1 MQMFNP
7 TRTVIDGRD
16 SWLFPDGKVLPVIS
30 GGAFDDVITRDE
42 TGALMPEDVAREILG
57 TIAEESVVMN
67 LGRRLPNMSRKT
79 RRQPVWTQLPQAYF
93 VNGDTGLKQSTMV
106 NWDNVFIEA
115 EEIACYVVIPD
126 AVADDADYDI
136 LAEAKPGIV
145 SAIGKTFD
153 QAVLYG
159 INAPS
164 SWPDPITIG
173 ADEAGHNVTVGDV
186 GDLYDD
192 IMGEDGVLAKI
203 EEDGFMPSGHVAA
216 LRMRAKLRGLREK
229 DVDGNATG
237 QPIFVSAKMADGKSS
252 YSLDGETLMFPR
264 NGAIDPARTLL
275 VSGDWSQ
282 LVWAV
287 RQDLTYK
294 VITEGVITDAD
305 NNIIMNLPQ
314 QDSSALRVV
323 FRVGW
328 ALPNPINL
336 VNEDAATRYPFA
348 TYEPVGAS

>member
-1 MQMFNP
+1 MPNYND
-7 TRTVIDGRD
+7 TIDRD
-16 SWLFPDGKVLPVIS
+16 D
-30 GGAFDDVITRDE
+30 A
-42 TGALMPEDVAREILG
+42 GALMPEDVAAEILG
-57 TIAEESVVMN
+57 NIAADSIVMN
-67 LGRRLPNMSRKT
+67 YGRRLPNMSRKQ
-79 RRQPVWTQLPQAYF
+79 RRLPVWTQLPQAYF
-93 VNGDTGLKQSTMV
+93 VNGDTGLKQTTKAA
-106 NWDNVFIEA
+106 WDNVFIEA
-115 EEIACYVVIPD
+115 EEIACFVVIPD

-136 LAEAKPGIV
+136 LTEVKPGIV

-164 SWPDPITIG
+164 SWPDPLSIG
-173 ADEAGHNVTVGDV
+173 IEEAGHRVTLGDV

-192 IMGEDGVLAKI
+192 IMGEGGVLSLI
-203 EEDGFMPSGHVAA
+203 EEDGYFPNGHVAA

-237 QPIFVSAKMADGKSS
+237 QPIFTSAKMADGPTQ
-252 YSLDGETLMFPR
+252 YALDGEALTFPR
-264 NGAIDPARTLL
+264 NGAMDPARSLL
-275 VSGDWSQ
+275 ISGDWSQ
-282 LVWAV
+282 LVWSI

-305 NNIIMNLPQ
+305 NNIVINLPQ
-314 QDSSALRVV
+314 QDASALRVV

-336 VNEDAATRYPFA
+336 VNEDEGTRYPFA
-348 TYEPVGAS
+348 SLEPVGAS

>member
-1 MQMFNP
+1 MAYND
-7 TRTVIDGRD
+7 VIDRD
-16 SWLFPDGKVLPVIS
+16 D
-30 GGAFDDVITRDE
+30 A
-42 TGALMPEDVAREILG
+42 GALMPEDVAAEILG
-57 TIAEESVVMN
+57 TIAEQSVVMN
-67 LGRRLPNMSRKT
+67 LGRRLPNMSRKQ
-79 RRQPVWTQLPQAYF
+79 RRLPVWTQLPQAFF
-93 VNGDTGLKQSTMV
+93 VNGDTGMKQTTKAA
-106 NWDNVFIEA
+106 WDNVFIEV
-115 EEIACYVVIPD
+115 EEIACFVIIPD

-136 LAEAKPGIV
+136 LSEVKPGIV

-159 INAPS
+159 INAPT

-173 ADEAGHNVTVGDV
+173 AEEAGHRVTVGDV

-192 IMGEDGVLAKI
+192 LMGEGGVLSLI
-203 EEDGFMPSGHVAA
+203 EEDGYMPNGHVAA

-252 YSLDGETLMFPR
+252 YSLDGEQLLFPK
-264 NGAIDPARTLL
+264 NGAIDPSRSLL
-275 VSGDWSQ
+275 ISGDWDQ
-282 LVWAV
+282 LVWSV

-305 NNIIMNLPQ
+305 NNILINLPQ
-314 QDSSALRVV
+314 QDASALRVV

-336 VNEDAATRYPFA
+336 VNEDEGTRYPFA

>member
-1 MQMFNP
+1 MATYN
-7 TRTVIDGRD
+7 
-16 SWLFPDGKVLPVIS
+16 
-30 GGAFDDVITRDE
+30 DVVDRE
-42 TGALMPEDVAREILG
+42 EASALMPEDVATEILG
-57 TIAEESVVMN
+57 TIAEQSVVMN
-67 LGRRLPNMSRKT
+67 LARRLPNMTRKV

-93 VNGDTGLKQSTMV
+93 VNGDSGLKQSTKAA
-106 NWDNVFIEA
+106 WDNTYIEA

-136 LAEAKPGIV
+136 ISEMKPGII
-145 SAIGKTFD
+145 SAIGATFD

-164 SWPDPITIG
+164 SWPDPISIG
-173 ADEAGHNVTVGDV
+173 AEEAGHLVELGDV

-192 IMGEDGVLAKI
+192 IMGEGGVLSFI
-203 EEDGFMPSGHVAA
+203 EEDGFMPNGHVAA

-237 QPIFVSAKMADGKSS
+237 LPIFVSAKMADGKSV
-252 YSLDGETLMFPR
+252 YSLDGETLMFPT
-264 NGAIDPARTLL
+264 NGAIDPARSLL
-275 VSGDWSQ
+275 ISGDWNQ

-287 RQDLTYK
+287 RQDITYK
-294 VITEGVITDAD
+294 VITEGVITDSD
-305 NNIIMNLPQ
+305 NNIIMNLAQ
-314 QDSSALRVV
+314 QDASALRVV

-336 VNEDAATRYPFA
+336 VNQDEGTRYPFA
-348 TYEPVGAS
+348 ILGPQNAS

>member
-1 MQMFNP
+1 M
-7 TRTVIDGRD
+7 
-16 SWLFPDGKVLPVIS
+16 
-30 GGAFDDVITRDE
+30 AYDDLITRDDA
-42 TGALMPEDVAREILG
+42 GALIPEDVAREILG

-67 LGRRLPNMSRKT
+67 LGRRLPNMSRRQ
-79 RRQPVWTQLPQAYF
+79 RRMPVWTTLPQAFF
-93 VNGDTGLKQSTMV
+93 VSGDTGLKQSTMV
-106 NWDNVFIEA
+106 AWDKIYINA

-136 LAEAKPGIV
+136 LAEARPGIV
-145 SAIGKTFD
+145 SAIGKAFD

-159 INAPS
+159 INAPAD
-164 SWPDPITIG
+164 WPDPITIG
-173 ADEAGHNVTVGDV
+173 VDEAGHNVTLGDV

-192 IMGEDGVLAKI
+192 IMGEGGVLSKI
-203 EEDGFMPSGHVAA
+203 EEDGFMPSGHAGA
-216 LRMRAKLRGLREK
+216 LSLRAKLRGLREK

-237 QPIFVSAKMADGKSS
+237 QPIFVSARMADGKTT
-252 YSLDGETLMFPR
+252 YALDGEPFLFPR

-294 VITEGVITDAD
+294 VITEGVITDSD

-336 VNEDAATRYPFA
+336 VNEDPATRYPFA
-348 TYEPVGAS
+348 TLEPTGAS

>member
-1 MQMFNP
+1 MAYND
-7 TRTVIDGRD
+7 VIDRD
-16 SWLFPDGKVLPVIS
+16 D
-30 GGAFDDVITRDE
+30 A
-42 TGALMPEDVAREILG
+42 GALMPEDVAAEILG
-57 TIAEESVVMN
+57 TIAEQSVVMN
-67 LGRRLPNMSRKT
+67 LGRRLPNMSRKQ
-79 RRQPVWTQLPQAYF
+79 RRLPVWTQLPQAFF
-93 VNGDTGLKQSTMV
+93 VNGDTGMKQTTKAA
-106 NWDNVFIEA
+106 WDNVFIEA
-115 EEIACYVVIPD
+115 EEIACFVIIPD

-136 LAEAKPGIV
+136 LSEVKPGIV

-159 INAPS
+159 INAPT

-173 ADEAGHNVTVGDV
+173 AEEAGHRVTVGDV

-192 IMGEDGVLAKI
+192 LMGEGGVLSLI
-203 EEDGFMPSGHVAA
+203 EEDGYMPNGHVAA

-252 YSLDGETLMFPR
+252 YSLDGEQLLFPK
-264 NGAIDPARTLL
+264 NGAIDPSRSLL
-275 VSGDWSQ
+275 ISGDWDQ
-282 LVWAV
+282 LVWSV

-305 NNIIMNLPQ
+305 NNILINLPQ
-314 QDSSALRVV
+314 QDASALRVV

-336 VNEDAATRYPFA
+336 VNEDEGTRYPFA

>member
-1 MQMFNP
+1 MAFNDQ
-7 TRTVIDGRD
+7 IDR
-16 SWLFPDGKVLPVIS
+16 
-30 GGAFDDVITRDE
+30 DDV
-42 TGALMPEDVAREILG
+42 GALIPEDVASEILG
-57 TIAEESVVMN
+57 TIAEESIVMN
-67 LGRRLPNMSRKT
+67 FGRRLPNMSRRQ
-79 RRQPVWTQLPQAYF
+79 RRMPVWTQLPQAFF
-93 VNGDTGLKQSTMV
+93 VNGDTGMKQSTKAA
-106 NWDNVFIEA
+106 WDNVFIEA

-136 LAEAKPGIV
+136 LAEVKPGIV

-153 QAVLYG
+153 QAVMYG
-159 INAPS
+159 INAPT
-164 SWPDPITIG
+164 SWPDALTIG
-173 ADEAGHNVTVGDV
+173 IEEAGHRVTLGSV

-192 IMGEDGVLAKI
+192 IMGEGGVLSLV
-203 EEDGFMPSGHVAA
+203 EEDGFMPNGHVAA

-237 QPIFVSAKMADGKSS
+237 QPIFVSARMADGKAS
-252 YSLDGETLMFPR
+252 YSLDGEPLSFPK
-264 NGAIDPARTLL
+264 NGAMDPNRTLL
-275 VSGDWSQ
+275 ISGDWSQ
-282 LVWAV
+282 LVWSI

-305 NNIIMNLPQ
+305 HNILINLPQ

-336 VNEDAATRYPFA
+336 VNEDEGTRYPFA
-348 TYEPVGAS
+348 SLEPVGAS

>member
-1 MQMFNP
+1 MAYNDLID
-7 TRTVIDGRD
+7 RTD
-16 SWLFPDGKVLPVIS
+16 S
-30 GGAFDDVITRDE
+30 
-42 TGALMPEDVAREILG
+42 GALMPEDVASEILG

-67 LGRRLPNMSRKT
+67 LGRRLPNMSRRT

-93 VNGDTGLKQSTMV
+93 VNGDTGHKQSTAAA
-106 NWDNVFIEA
+106 WDNVFITA

-136 LAEAKPGIV
+136 MNEVKPGII

-159 INAPS
+159 LGAPS
-164 SWPDPITIG
+164 SWPDPISIG
-173 ADEAGHNVTVGDV
+173 VEEAGNRVTRGSV

-192 IMGEDGVLAKI
+192 LMGEGGVLARV
-203 EEDGFMPSGHVAA
+203 EQDGFLPNGAVAA
-216 LRMRAKLRGLREK
+216 LSMRSMLRGLREK
-229 DVDGNATG
+229 DASGNKTG
-237 QPIFVSAKMADGKSS
+237 QPIFTSAKMEDGKTA
-252 YSLDGETLMFPR
+252 YSLDGETILFPR
-264 NGAIDPARTLL
+264 NGAIDPGRSLL
-275 VSGDWSQ
+275 IAGDWTQ
-282 LVWAV
+282 LVWSV

-294 VITEGVITDAD
+294 IITEGVITD
-305 NNIIMNLPQ
+305 NNNDIIMNLPQ

-336 VNEDAATRYPFA
+336 VNPSIATRYPFA
-348 TYEPVGAS
+348 TLEPVAAS